1 MNTTIAELKEK
12 IQTLEQSKGY
22 HHERYLGNLSAIDEK
37 IDRIEKQ
44 IERTKSQ
51 VKKELLKRHI
61 DWLEE
66 EIVKMDEAIEVIT
79 TSIDSDIEKMQQLII
94 SFEEKKEKE
103 KKSFEYNIEN
113 IRKCCKNRSAATLF
127 DALESV
133 ANALEIIRVEGR
145 QTESDQRNAQTF

>member
-1 MNTTIAELKEK
+1 MNTTIAELKGK
-12 IQTLEQSKGY
+12 IEALEQSKEY

-79 TSIDSDIEKMQQLII
+79 TSIDSEIEKIQELIKSI
-94 SFEEKKEKE
+94 EERKEKE
-103 KKSFEYNIEN
+103 KNSFEYNIEN
-113 IRKCCKNRSAATLF
+113 IRKCCKNRSAATMF

-133 ANALEIIRVEGR
+133 ANALEIIRAER
-145 QTESDQRNAQTF
+145 DQT